1 MQYDT
6 HYDKQVFSPNPKSL
20 IPNPCFANPQSR
32 IPNPYSGF
40 TLIELIMVVVVL
52 LIIAAFIA
60 PKMTGVT
67 GTRVNAA
74 GRKISAD
81 IRYAQELAI
90 STQTNHGV
98 IFNASPTNTYSIY
111 QGTTSTII
119 TDSFTGGAYTVQL
132 NAGDYDG
139 VTIDGGYQVEFD
151 ALGSPVTGG
160 GSSVTISNGGSAPV
174 RTITVAANT
183 GKVSIN

>member
-1 MQYDT
+1 MKHNKDHNQST
-6 HYDKQVFSPNPKSL
+6 FPTKPETR
-20 IPNPCFANPQSR
+20 IPNPHLANPQSPV
-32 IPNPYSGF
+32 PNPYSGF

-74 GRKISAD
+74 SRKISAD
-81 IRYAQELAI
+81 IRYAQQLAI

-111 QGTTSTII
+111 RETTSTII

-132 NAGDYDG
+132 NTGDYGG
-139 VTIDGGYQVEFD
+139 VTIDSGYQVEFD
-151 ALGSPVTGG
+151 SLGSPVTGG
-160 GSSVTISNGGSAPV
+160 GGSVTISNAGSEPI

>member
-1 MQYDT
+1 MQCDT

-32 IPNPYSGF
+32 IPNPHSGF

-52 LIIAAFIA
+52 LVLAAVIA
-60 PKMTGVT
+60 PRMTGVT

-74 GRKISAD
+74 ARKISAD

-111 QGTTSTII
+111 RGTSSTII

-132 NAGDYDG
+132 NTGDYG
-139 VTIDGGYQVEFD
+139 EVTIDGGYQVEFD
-151 ALGSPVTGG
+151 ALGAPVTGG
-160 GSSVTISNGGSAPV
+160 GTSVTISAGGLAPI

>member
-1 MQYDT
+1 MKHNR
-6 HYDKQVFSPNPKSL
+6 HYYNILFSPNPETR
-20 IPNPCFANPQSR
+20 IPNPHLANPQSPV
-32 IPNPYSGF
+32 PNPYSGF

-52 LIIAAFIA
+52 LVLAAVIA

-74 GRKISAD
+74 SRKISAD

-98 IFNASPTNTYSIY
+98 IFNASPANDYSIY

-132 NAGDYDG
+132 NTGDYAG
-139 VTIDGGYQVEFD
+139 VTIDSGYQVEFD
-151 ALGSPVTGG
+151 SLGSPVTGG
-160 GSSVTISNGGSAPV
+160 RSSVTISAGGSAPV